1 VTQLHQTIKRI
12 AKMFDE
18 YMARNEMQWLSM
30 EVWLEDREK
39 KWDDR
44 NKDYTQWG
52 MGIVDMNE
60 EVLARATVRE
70 AAMAQRVRKEGKDK
84 NASLDA
90 GSLEE

>member
-1 VTQLHQTIKRI
+1 
-12 AKMFDE
+12 MFDE